1 MLRCRLHP
9 SPPSKKYVC
18 KQTFDCCRECNHPFY
33 TCISMAG
40 YTYGACMR
48 GAYKCMCDCIYIG
61 QKSYSELP
69 YKLQHY
75 PILIN
80 PPPLHPLRN
89 PEYWYS
95 SLQPG
100 SMWMRPLEL
109 YFLHVQYN
117 FKQLPLCES
126 CCPECWQELLI
137 SLVLFLNIF
146 FWIIWAASSF
156 LSFFLF
162 FFLFLLIHH
171 KTLFDKVTGVGYRT
185 IFVIYVIQLAK
196 SINCLIYI

>member
-1 MLRCRLHP
+1 MINWNHIFWCKFFVLFFLFLFCFIFLFLIPGRRQLPKLWKFPGIVLRCRLHP
-9 SPPSKKYVC
+9 SPPSKKCIC
-18 KQTFDCCRECNHPFY
+18 KQTFDCCCECNHAFY

-40 YTYGACMR
+40 YTYRACMH
-48 GAYKCMCDCIYIG
+48 GAYKCMCDCIYIE

-100 SMWMRPLEL
+100 SMWNRPFEL
-109 YFLHVQYN
+109 
-117 FKQLPLCES
+117 
-126 CCPECWQELLI
+126 
-137 SLVLFLNIF
+137 
-146 FWIIWAASSF
+146 
-156 LSFFLF
+156 
-162 FFLFLLIHH
+162 
-171 KTLFDKVTGVGYRT
+171 
-185 IFVIYVIQLAK
+185 
-196 SINCLIYI
+196 

>member
-18 KQTFDCCRECNHPFY
+18 KQTFDCCRECNHAFY

-40 YTYGACMR
+40 YTYGACMLV
-48 GAYKCMCDCIYIG
+48 AYKCKCDCID

-69 YKLQHY
+69 YKL
-75 PILIN
+75 PTLPLLIN
-80 PPPLHPLRN
+80 PPPLHPPRN

-95 SLQPG
+95 RLQPG
-100 SMWMRPLEL
+100 SMWMRPFEL

-146 FWIIWAASSF
+146 FNNMRRFF
-156 LSFFLF
+156 LSFILSFLF
-162 FFLFLLIHH
+162 FFVFLLMATRHFFT
-171 KTLFDKVTGVGYRT
+171 KW
-185 IFVIYVIQLAK
+185 QE
-196 SINCLIYI
+196 

>member
-18 KQTFDCCRECNHPFY
+18 KQTFDCCRECNHAFY

-40 YTYGACMR
+40 YTYGACMH
-48 GAYKCMCDCIYIG
+48 GAYKCMCDCID

-69 YKLQHY
+69 YKL
-75 PILIN
+75 PTLPLLIN
-80 PPPLHPLRN
+80 PPPLHPPRN

-95 SLQPG
+95 RLQPG
-100 SMWMRPLEL
+100 SMWMRPFEL

-146 FWIIWAASSF
+146 FNNMRRFF
-156 LSFFLF
+156 LSFILSFLF
-162 FFLFLLIHH
+162 FFVFLLMATRHFFT
-171 KTLFDKVTGVGYRT
+171 KW
-185 IFVIYVIQLAK
+185 QE
-196 SINCLIYI
+196 